1 MVEQN
6 NATRLRMNAD
16 MADSSNLVKH
26 MLIKAEDVRIL
37 GGMKAMRRT
46 YRQLYDL
53 NMWVGGYVGMPGRQ
67 SWLGLW
73 YVSICMAVCMGGGR
87 VCMCMCLLVVF
98 KNNHNVRPSQR
109 GGGGAGTA
117 QQHPIM

>member
-53 NMWVGGYVGMPGRQ
+53 NMLVGGYVGMPGRQ

-73 YVSICMAVCMGGGR
+73 YVSICMAVCMGGGAS
-87 VCMCMCLLVVF
+87 VHVHVPACGL
-98 KNNHNVRPSQR
+98 
-109 GGGGAGTA
+109 
-117 QQHPIM
+117 